1 MPAEVERVVVSVPG
15 LCLPAPTW
23 KFIGVVWT
31 VHGPVQTFLKP
42 VVPLPMELVQASE
55 RGEALT

>member
-1 MPAEVERVVVSVPG
+1 MAAEVEREIVRVPG
-15 LCLPAPTW
+15 VALPAPTW

-55 RGEALT
+55 RGEGLT

>member
-1 MPAEVERVVVSVPG
+1 MPAEVEKVVVSVPG

-31 VHGPVQTFLKP
+31 VHGPVQTFLRP
-42 VVPLPMELVQASE
+42 VAALPMELVPVEGKDKA
-55 RGEALT
+55 